1 MTLFLHMKNT
11 VEKFRKLRG
20 ETKAELAKIIGVCPS
35 YITRLENWD
44 IQPKGEV
51 MFRLAQH
58 FGCRIEDLFQPETSV
73 AIGNIL
79 HRKLPYR
86 SNTKLV

>member
-1 MTLFLHMKNT
+1 MKNT

-51 MFRLAQH
+51 MFRFAKH
-58 FGCRIEDLFQPETSV
+58 FGCRIEDLFQPETSI
-73 AIGNIL
+73 AISKFL
-79 HRKLPYR
+79 TSKLPNR
-86 SNTKLV
+86 SNTKRI